1 MSDEMRKGLRAISPL
16 IAVQVFLA
24 GINIATGLAGGF
36 WAIYPILA
44 MGIPEFIIMSQ
55 ILLRDKNKSSA
66 IPAAQRQRAAE
77 AGAAQTS
84 AAVLTDST
92 LAGDM
97 ARVRAYRQEID
108 RLAKNAAG
116 GAQAARMT
124 DLARQFAAWEKDI
137 QGMAERINGF
147 KGNAIVQQDLRA
159 VPEAIAKIEK
169 QLASE
174 TNPRIRAPLENTL
187 ASRRA
192 QLASLSTLSGVMR
205 HAEVQFESA
214 IASVGTIYSQ
224 ALAGQGT
231 NQVAD
236 YSHLIGNVNEQVA
249 SLNDQLAAL
258 EEVKLG
264 MSATG
269 R

>member
-1 MSDEMRKGLRAISPL
+1 MNMSDEMRKGLRAISPL

-55 ILLRDKNKSSA
+55 ILLRDNKGKSSSS
-66 IPAAQRQRAAE
+66 AALQSQP
-77 AGAAQTS
+77 AAQTS
-84 AAVLTDST
+84 AVLTDST
-92 LAGDM
+92 LAVDM

-147 KGNAIVQQDLRA
+147 KGNAIVQQDMRS

-169 QLASE
+169 HLESE

-187 ASRRA
+187 ASRRV

-214 IASVGTIYSQ
+214 VASVGTIYSQ

-264 MSATG
+264 VSAAG